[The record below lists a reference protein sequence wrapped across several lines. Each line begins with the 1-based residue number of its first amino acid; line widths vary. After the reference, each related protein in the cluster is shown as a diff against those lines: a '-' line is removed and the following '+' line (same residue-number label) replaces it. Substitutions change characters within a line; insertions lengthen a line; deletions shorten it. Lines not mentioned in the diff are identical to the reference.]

1 MQSKEGPREQHPGI
15 GNSQSKSE
23 VEGGM
28 FTGQRGEWDLIPAPN
43 LVAFLLGAVG
53 RQGKVLSWGGQVSFG
68 FAKKALITVHRGW
81 E

>member
-1 MQSKEGPREQHPGI
+1 
-15 GNSQSKSE
+15 
-23 VEGGM
+23 M